1 MPPSKYQATLLLRPA
16 DVGSVGGY
24 GVGYNDCS
32 HTTDFVT
39 APGRLDIV
47 RVSNAMVPPAGDQ

>member
-1 MPPSKYQATLLLRPA
+1 M
-16 DVGSVGGY
+16 GSVGGY